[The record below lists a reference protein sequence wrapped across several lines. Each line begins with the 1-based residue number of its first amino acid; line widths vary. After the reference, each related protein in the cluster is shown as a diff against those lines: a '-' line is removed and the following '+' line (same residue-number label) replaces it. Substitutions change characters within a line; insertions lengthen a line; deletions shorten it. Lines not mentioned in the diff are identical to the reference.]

1 MNSRFG
7 FPTDL
12 PQSLHDHKGIF
23 EPQPSTGDLGLC
35 RARDTA
41 EMPKEPSKI
50 AENSQS
56 FFEQPAESRFEFDD
70 RLKSIYVSQSSVS
83 INPMSIKMNIE
94 KKVALDEPNL
104 LKMFLVKPI
113 TRKKRKKRNLR
124 LNLSGKISNLQNMPR
139 QEAQLRFKTPNIP
152 ANGPTSAGN
161 RFMSVTN
168 PDRGNF
174 FKFTVGA
181 SLTSIGPN
189 ENLRLAEKMK
199 TPYDFRV
206 PSLCKIDETLG
217 IKQENSFNLG
227 GKDLDASERDDIC
240 PKSDV
245 SGFNNVFLPEPCMS
259 INPVK
264 QAFKEFDFQ
273 AGFGPKTPILPTITN
288 QICNLDNLPNP
299 NNFFSRPIVPIVRIK
314 KQDRATVTAVKT
326 KLKVENHVFNP
337 LIDNMF
343 RNFDLPFSI
352 DETKIQTLKNIY
364 SELENLGEEGLKNGD
379 SKAQS
384 NCLTRFLCHLKIS
397 EKDFKSLNLFQTK
410 TLLMKIFKKT
420 FDLKELMFNW
430 ESHSQPR
437 LPRKDLLLGKRS
449 FSQAIKSK
457 PPVQDSSTAPL
468 IFVEEK
474 LEKDDLFGIIDE
486 EILDSE
492 TDAVECPDMKQIIC
506 RVITFLRHFDSFKS
520 AVCHN
525 EYLRDSYN
533 YSIFKNGPKLKIPS
547 ELLSL
552 SLEELIHLKLD
563 FALLQEFLLFKNICY
578 TKNQKLREVY
588 LTHSKQ
594 VKKILLRKTDI
605 QNLRF
610 IKRRKEH
617 EFTKYVFR
625 LALKTFRLS
634 KVAQGGKRLNFKQ
647 KNQFLKNNFFKLED
661 LNPEFKD
668 LTPENLRKIEAFL
681 WNFFPTR
688 KGKGSNKNKSQRY
701 LKNNCPNYQIGFFKA
716 FQPFQHFLKSLSLIE
731 ESISKISHY
740 TDNFEVSD
748 DLKNPNKERELMKK
762 ICNDSGRLP
771 WSLQESLIGIHYL
784 EVIRPAISFAN

>member
-1 MNSRFG
+1 MSSRFG
-7 FPTDL
+7 FPKDL
-12 PQSLHDHKGIF
+12 PLSLHNHKGIF
-23 EPQPSTGDLGLC
+23 LPQPSTGDLGQWKP
-35 RARDTA
+35 RDSA
-41 EMPKEPSKI
+41 QMPKEPSQI

-56 FFEQPAESRFEFDD
+56 IFDQPAESRFEFEDH
-70 RLKSIYVSQSSVS
+70 LKSIYVSQSSAS
-83 INPMSIKMNIE
+83 INPMSIKMNID
-94 KKVALDEPNL
+94 KKVAHEETNL
-104 LKMFLVKPI
+104 LKMFLVKPLP
-113 TRKKRKKRNLR
+113 RRKRKKRNLR
-124 LNLSGKISNLQNMPR
+124 LNLSGKISNGQNMPR

-181 SLTSIGPN
+181 SMTSIGPN
-189 ENLRLAEKMK
+189 ENSRLAERTKA
-199 TPYDFRV
+199 PCDFKV

-217 IKQENSFNLG
+217 IRQENSFNFG
-227 GKDLDASERDDIC
+227 GKDLSASGRENIYQN
-240 PKSDV
+240 SGEL
-245 SGFNNVFLPEPCMS
+245 GFNEVFLPEPCMS

-264 QAFKEFDFQ
+264 QTFKEFDFQ

-288 QICNLDNLPNP
+288 QICNLDNLRNQ
-299 NNFFSRPIVPIVRIK
+299 NNFFSRPILPIVKIQ
-314 KQDRATVTAVKT
+314 KQVPATATAVKP
-326 KLKVENHVFNP
+326 KPPVENPVSHLF
-337 LIDNMF
+337 IDNMF

-352 DETKIQTLKNIY
+352 EETKIQTLKNIC
-364 SELENLGEEGLKNGD
+364 SDLENLGDEGLKSGD
-379 SKAQS
+379 SKAQAK
-384 NCLTRFLCHLKIS
+384 CLTRFLCHLKIS
-397 EKDFKSLNLFQTK
+397 EEDLKSLNLFQTK

-430 ESHSQPR
+430 ESHSQPK
-437 LPRKDLLLGKRS
+437 LPKSDFLLGKRS
-449 FSQAIKSK
+449 FSEAIKTNPS
-457 PPVQDSSTAPL
+457 VQDSATDPL

-474 LEKDDLFGIIDE
+474 LEKDDIFEIIDKKN
-486 EILDSE
+486 LNLE
-492 TDAVECPDMKQIIC
+492 TDMVECPDMKQIIC
-506 RVITFLRHFDSFKS
+506 RVITFLNHFNFFKS
-520 AVCHN
+520 AVGHN
-525 EYLRDSYN
+525 EFIRDSYN
-533 YSIFKNGPKLKIPS
+533 YPIFKNGPKLKIPN

-552 SLEELIHLKLD
+552 SLEELIHSKLD
-563 FALLQEFLLFKNICY
+563 FTLLQEFLLFKNICF

-588 LTHSKQ
+588 LTHNKQ
-594 VKKILLRKTDI
+594 IKKIRLRKNDI

-610 IKRRKEH
+610 TKRRKEH

-625 LALKTFRLS
+625 LALKTFRLA

-668 LTPENLRKIEAFL
+668 LTPENLKKIEAFL

-688 KGKGSNKNKSQRY
+688 KGKGPNKNKSQKY

-740 TDNFEVSD
+740 RDNFEVSD
-748 DLKNPNKERELMKK
+748 DLKNPRKERDLMKK
-762 ICNDSGRLP
+762 ICYDSGRLP

-784 EVIRPAISFAN
+784 EVIPPAISFAN